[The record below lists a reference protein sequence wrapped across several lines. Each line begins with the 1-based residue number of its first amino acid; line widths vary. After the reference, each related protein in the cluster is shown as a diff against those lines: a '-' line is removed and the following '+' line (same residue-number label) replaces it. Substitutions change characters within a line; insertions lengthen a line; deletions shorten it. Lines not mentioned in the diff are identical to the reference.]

1 MADAKKRK
9 NLGRGLSS
17 LLGEE
22 KGEEFSELDKVRQ
35 YKSVPIEHLKPGRYQ
50 PRQHMDQQLI
60 DDLAASIKDKG
71 VLQPI
76 LVRRLEENEETPFEI
91 IAGERRWRASQ
102 LAQLH
107 EVPIIIKDLDDQS
120 AFEIAL
126 IENLQREDLSPLEE
140 AEAYRRLME
149 EFDHTQEVLAKSV
162 GKSRSHVANTMRLL
176 GLPEPVKH
184 LLEEGT
190 LSAGHARALLK
201 ATDPVALARQVA
213 KKGLNVR
220 QTEALVQKQD
230 EPKTAVSSRV
240 PAEKDADT
248 LALEHDLTN
257 ALGLKVEIKDK
268 AKGGQIVLHY
278 GTLEQLDDILHRL
291 SHGEAAAEEDLE
303 DLPAPLDIEGVEEDL
318 ADLEAGLESLSEEE
332 VAEAAAE
339 DHSGLDEIDM
349 SDDDIAAMAAEV
361 EGVVDTDILDD
372 SEDEIIEAAD
382 TAEVANAMEEVMAE

>member
-1 MADAKKRK
+1 MAEAKKRK

-17 LLGEE
+17 LLGDEQSE
-22 KGEEFSELDKVRQ
+22 DFSQLDQVRQ
-35 YKSVPIEHLKPGRYQ
+35 YKTVPIEHLSPGRYQ
-50 PRQHMDQQLI
+50 PRQHMDQGLI

-76 LVRRLEENEETPFEI
+76 LVRRLAEDAETPFEI

-149 EFDHTQEVLAKSV
+149 EFDHTQEILAKSV

-176 GLPEPVKH
+176 GLPDPVKAM
-184 LLEEGT
+184 LEDGS

-220 QTEALVQKQD
+220 QTEALVNKPD
-230 EPKTAVSSRV
+230 TPKPAVSSKV

-248 LALEHDLTN
+248 IALERDLTN

-268 AKGGQIVLHY
+268 GRGGQLVLHY

-291 SHGEAAAEEDLE
+291 SQGDGAADQDFG
-303 DLPAPLDIEGVEEDL
+303 DLPEPLEIEGVEEDL
-318 ADLEAGLESLSEEE
+318 ADLEAGLEGLTEEDFADSNGVDGDSSL
-332 VAEAAAE
+332 
-339 DHSGLDEIDM
+339 EI
-349 SDDDIAAMAAEV
+349 SDDELAAMASES
-361 EGVVDTDILDD
+361 EGVVDEDILDG

-382 TAEVANAMEEVMAE
+382 TEEVAEALEKVLEE

>member
-1 MADAKKRK
+1 MAEIKKRK

-22 KGEEFSELDKVRQ
+22 KNEDFGELDKIRQ
-35 YKSVPIEHLKPGRYQ
+35 YKSVPIEHLRPGRYQ

-76 LVRRLEENEETPFEI
+76 LVRRLEDNDETPFEI

-149 EFDHTQEVLAKSV
+149 EFSHTQEVLAKSV

-176 GLPEPVKH
+176 GLPEPVKIM
-184 LLEEGT
+184 LEDGT

-201 ATDPVALARQVA
+201 ATDPVAAARQVA

-230 EPKTAVSSRV
+230 EPKPAVSSRV

-268 AKGGQIVLHY
+268 GHGGQLVLHY

-291 SHGEAAAEEDLE
+291 SSGEAPVEDDLE
-303 DLPAPLDIEGVEEDL
+303 DLPEPLDIE
-318 ADLEAGLESLSEEE
+318 ESKK
-332 VAEAAAE
+332 
-339 DHSGLDEIDM
+339 
-349 SDDDIAAMAAEV
+349 
-361 EGVVDTDILDD
+361 T
-372 SEDEIIEAAD
+372 
-382 TAEVANAMEEVMAE
+382 